1 MISSKAFTKAFSALC
16 LTIFLSACATTATQD
31 IKVEAQADPKVSF
44 SGYKNYAWLAS
55 AEILYDPEG
64 QWEPKNIDIDS
75 EVRFIVN
82 RELRKRGMVEV
93 TSNPDMYIAFA
104 AGVDMTT
111 LGLKE
116 NPESKEQ
123 VLANIPKA
131 GLVIV
136 MADADTGFLTW
147 IGIAEGDARAER
159 SEEEIRT
166 RIDYAV
172 TQMLKRIP
180 KN

>member
-1 MISSKAFTKAFSALC
+1 MRSLNQFIKVFSALC
-16 LTIFLSACATTATQD
+16 LTIYLSACTTTATQD

-44 SGYKNYAWLAS
+44 SGYKSYAWLAS

-64 QWEPKNIDIDS
+64 QWEPQNMDIDS

-82 RELRKRGMVEV
+82 RELRKRGMTEV
-93 TSNPDMYIAFA
+93 TANPDMFIAFA
-104 AGVDMTT
+104 AGVDMTS

-136 MADADTGFLTW
+136 MVDAQTGFLTW
-147 IGIAEGDARAER
+147 IGIAEGEAKAER
-159 SEEEIRT
+159 SKEEIRT
-166 RIDYAV
+166 RIDFAV
-172 TQMLKRIP
+172 TQMFKRIP

>member
-1 MISSKAFTKAFSALC
+1 MRSLNQFTKAFSALC
-16 LTIFLSACATTATQD
+16 LTIYLSACATTATQD

-44 SGYKNYAWLAS
+44 SGYKSYAWLAS

-64 QWEPKNIDIDS
+64 QWEPKDMDIDS

-82 RELRKRGMVEV
+82 RELRKRGMTEV
-93 TSNPDMYIAFA
+93 TANPDMYIAFA
-104 AGVDMTT
+104 AGIDMSS
-111 LGLKE
+111 LDIKE

-136 MADADTGFLTW
+136 MVDAQTGFLTW
-147 IGIAEGDARAER
+147 IGIAEGEAKAER
-159 SEEEIRT
+159 SKEEIRT

-172 TQMLKRIP
+172 TQMFKRIP

>member
-1 MISSKAFTKAFSALC
+1 MNALRYAAAVLSSLC
-16 LTIFLSACATTATQD
+16 LVFFLTSCATVTQD

-64 QWEPKNIDIDS
+64 QWEPKDMDIDS

-82 RELRKRGMVEV
+82 RELRKRGMTEV

-104 AGVDMTT
+104 AGIDMSS
-111 LGLKE
+111 LDIKE
-116 NPESKEQ
+116 NPEAKEP

-136 MADADTGFLTW
+136 MADAETGFLTW
-147 IGIAEGDARAER
+147 IGIAEGEAKAER

-172 TQMLKRIP
+172 TQMFKRIP

>member
-1 MISSKAFTKAFSALC
+1 MNALRYVATVISSLC
-16 LTIFLSACATTATQD
+16 LVFFLTSCATVTQD

-64 QWEPKNIDIDS
+64 QWEPKDIDIDS

-82 RELRKRGMVEV
+82 RELRKRGMTEV

-104 AGVDMTT
+104 AGIDMSS
-111 LGLKE
+111 LDIKE
-116 NPESKEQ
+116 NPEAKEP

-136 MADADTGFLTW
+136 MADAETGFLTW
-147 IGIAEGDARAER
+147 IGIAEGEAKAER

-172 TQMLKRIP
+172 TQMFKRIP

>member
-1 MISSKAFTKAFSALC
+1 MNSLQRITTTISSFFLILF
-16 LTIFLSACATTATQD
+16 LTGCATTATQD

-44 SGYKNYAWLAS
+44 SGYKSYAWLAS

-64 QWEPKNIDIDS
+64 QWEPKHLDIDS

-82 RELRKRGMVEV
+82 RELRKLGMNEV
-93 TSNPDMYIAFA
+93 TDNPDMYIAFA
-104 AGVDMTT
+104 AGVDMTS

-136 MADADTGFLTW
+136 MVDADTGFLSW
-147 IGIAEGDARAER
+147 IGIAEGEAKAER
-159 SEEEIRT
+159 NEEEIRA

-172 TQMLKRIP
+172 TQMFKRVP